1 VDVTQRHELEEQYR
15 HAQKM
20 EAVGQLAGGVAHDF
34 NNLLTVINGCSDIV
48 MDTPGLDAVSKGL
61 IAEIGKAGQRAAAL
75 TRQLLAFSRNQVLE
89 PRLLD
94 LNALVVNQQDLLCR
108 LLGEDVVLTTLLD
121 PGVDQVKADPGQ
133 LEQVIANLAVNAR
146 HAMPE
151 GGSLTLETANVEL
164 DQSYVESHA
173 DVAAGDYV
181 MLAVSD
187 TGCGMTPE
195 VKARIFEPFFTTKG
209 PTEGTGLGL
218 ATVYGIIKQSGGHV
232 AAYSEMGMGTTF
244 KIYLPRVKAPRRAE
258 APESAGIRT
267 MPKGSETILL
277 VEDEDAVRAVARF
290 ILDACGYQVLD
301 ADSGAE
307 ALHHGQ
313 LHEGPIH
320 LLITDVVM
328 PEIPGRALAEQFV
341 TNRPDTRVLYMS
353 GYTDDAVIRHGVL
366 HAEMPFLQK
375 PFTPFALAAKVRE
388 VLDQPP
394 PNEPRLPE

>member
-1 VDVTQRHELEEQYR
+1 MRET
-15 HAQKM
+15 
-20 EAVGQLAGGVAHDF
+20 
-34 NNLLTVINGCSDIV
+34 
-48 MDTPGLDAVSKGL
+48 
-61 IAEIGKAGQRAAAL
+61 RA
-75 TRQLLAFSRNQVLE
+75 
-89 PRLLD
+89 
-94 LNALVVNQQDLLCR
+94 
-108 LLGEDVVLTTLLD
+108 
-121 PGVDQVKADPGQ
+121 
-133 LEQVIANLAVNAR
+133 
-146 HAMPE
+146 
-151 GGSLTLETANVEL
+151 
-164 DQSYVESHA
+164 
-173 DVAAGDYV
+173 
-181 MLAVSD
+181 
-187 TGCGMTPE
+187 
-195 VKARIFEPFFTTKG
+195 
-209 PTEGTGLGL
+209 
-218 ATVYGIIKQSGGHV
+218 
-232 AAYSEMGMGTTF
+232 TF

-307 ALHHGQ
+307 ALHHGE

-341 TNRPDTRVLYMS
+341 KDRPDTRVLYMS

-366 HAEMPFLQK
+366 HAETPFLQK

-394 PNEPRLPE
+394 KEPRLPE